1 MLARVQTSV
10 FFFSVTKIVIFRHI
24 ANNIVRLLVKTT
36 LNNKRI
42 TKTIK
47 RQQKQHRLF
56 TLLYEGLLSLLSFVL
71 FFDVECCWWPFGKD
85 SQTILA
91 SCYFTGTV
99 CKVFSNSCQKGS
111 TVGMKARS
119 MVVCGERNV
128 GPSDTTSRWGYFPRM
143 MEHSN
148 PAWSICIMPSSP
160 FCSF

>member
-56 TLLYEGLLSLLSFVL
+56 TLLYEELLFLLSFVL
-71 FFDVECCWWPFGKD
+71 FYDVECC
-85 SQTILA
+85 
-91 SCYFTGTV
+91 
-99 CKVFSNSCQKGS
+99 
-111 TVGMKARS
+111 
-119 MVVCGERNV
+119 
-128 GPSDTTSRWGYFPRM
+128 
-143 MEHSN
+143 
-148 PAWSICIMPSSP
+148 
-160 FCSF
+160 

>member
-56 TLLYEGLLSLLSFVL
+56 TLLFEGLLSLLSFVL
-71 FFDVECCWWPFGKD
+71 FYDVECC
-85 SQTILA
+85 
-91 SCYFTGTV
+91 
-99 CKVFSNSCQKGS
+99 
-111 TVGMKARS
+111 
-119 MVVCGERNV
+119 
-128 GPSDTTSRWGYFPRM
+128 
-143 MEHSN
+143 
-148 PAWSICIMPSSP
+148 
-160 FCSF
+160 

>member
-56 TLLYEGLLSLLSFVL
+56 TLLYEELLSLLSFVL
-71 FFDVECCWWPFGKD
+71 FYDVECC
-85 SQTILA
+85 
-91 SCYFTGTV
+91 
-99 CKVFSNSCQKGS
+99 
-111 TVGMKARS
+111 
-119 MVVCGERNV
+119 
-128 GPSDTTSRWGYFPRM
+128 
-143 MEHSN
+143 
-148 PAWSICIMPSSP
+148 
-160 FCSF
+160 